1 MQGEEEV
8 GGAMAADE
16 APAPGRGLARQ
27 TGSGS
32 GFKNLGT
39 LLRRREQAGN
49 WLVRVGDQRRSI
61 GHRYAHPG

>member
-27 TGSGS
+27 AGSGS
-32 GFKNLGT
+32 GFKNLRTLEGNKQGT
-39 LLRRREQAGN
+39 G
-49 WLVRVGDQRRSI
+49 W
-61 GHRYAHPG
+61 